1 MKKTYRCFAVLIMAA
16 ILFIFVI
23 ACQSQSTET
32 SSSTVEINTSEES
45 SKKAEGGLYTP
56 GIYSAIVTGMKE
68 MTVTVTFSE
77 DAITTIELDHEET
90 PGIGEPVCD
99 SLPIQII
106 ELQGL
111 GIDAVAGATL
121 SSMAILDGVA
131 DCVEQA
137 GGDVAA
143 LKAVKPQIIDNGD
156 EELTADVVV
165 IGAGGA
171 GMAAAV
177 TANQEGKTVIVIE
190 KTSNMGGNTTLA
202 GGAFNAVDD
211 GSEIA
216 LARNDSVDLYYE
228 QTFHGGDQQG
238 DPELVRTLVE
248 NAWDGVLWLKELGM
262 EFELGVFTVT
272 GGIYERAY
280 KPVEPEGSGF
290 FKAYRSYMESHAG
303 ITIKY
308 KTTAES
314 LIVENGAVVGVA
326 CTGEAGNQV
335 IVKANNGIIL
345 ATGGFSQ
352 NIEMRKKYNA
362 ETNLWPTL
370 DETIPSTNTPAI
382 TGDGITMAQAVGAE
396 LVQMGNIQLLPL
408 GDPNTGSLSGN
419 IEHAVESRIFVNQ
432 EGNRFVNEGGRGD
445 EMTLRLFE
453 QPDTT
458 MYIIMDSDT
467 YPNGDEANNFN
478 ERISDLV
485 AAGRVYKADTLEE
498 LAGMIHVSAEN
509 LVKTVEEYN
518 RHCLGGDL
526 EGQED
531 EFGRTLFT
539 DTDKINN
546 GINQGPFYAAERM
559 PTVHHTMGG
568 VKINTSTQVINTQGD
583 VIPGLFAAGEVTG
596 GIHGSNR
603 LGGNALTD
611 TIVFGRIAGKSA
623 SDYMR

>member
-1 MKKTYRCFAVLIMAA
+1 MAA

-211 GSEIA
+211 GSETA

-432 EGNRFVNEGGRGD
+432 EGNRFVNEGGCGD

>member
-1 MKKTYRCFAVLIMAA
+1 MAA

-211 GSEIA
+211 GSETA

-335 IVKANNGIIL
+335 IVKANHGIIL

-445 EMTLRLFE
+445 EMTLHLFE

>member
-1 MKKTYRCFAVLIMAA
+1 MTA
-16 ILFIFVI
+16 ILFIFVT

-32 SSSTVEINTSEES
+32 SSPTVSTVETSTSEES
-45 SKKAEGGLYTP
+45 STKAEGGFYTP

-68 MTVTVTFSE
+68 MTVTVTFSA

-90 PGIGEPVCD
+90 PGIGEPVCE

-137 GGDVAA
+137 GGDVTA
-143 LKAVKPQIIDNGD
+143 LKAVKPQIVDNG
-156 EELTADVVV
+156 EQELTADVVV

-190 KTSNMGGNTTLA
+190 KTSNMGGNTALA

-211 GSEIA
+211 GSKTA
-216 LARNDSVDLYYE
+216 LARNDSVDLHYE

-262 EFELGVFTVT
+262 EFEPGVFTVT
-272 GGIYERAY
+272 GGMYERAH

-290 FKAYRSYMESHAG
+290 FKTYRSYMESHAG

-326 CTGEAGNQV
+326 CTGEAGKQM

-352 NIEMRKKYNA
+352 NIEMREKYNA

-382 TGDGITMAQAVGAE
+382 TGDGIRMAQAVGAE

-419 IEHAVESRIFVNQ
+419 IEHAVESRIFVNK
-432 EGNRFVNEGGRGD
+432 EGNRFVNEGGRRD

-467 YPNGDEANNFN
+467 YPNGDEVNNFN

-509 LVKTVEEYN
+509 LVKTVEKYN

-546 GINQGPFYAAERM
+546 GINQGPFYAAERV

-568 VKINTSTQVINTQGD
+568 VKINTSTQVINTQGH

-623 SDYMR
+623 SDYTR

>member
-1 MKKTYRCFAVLIMAA
+1 MAA

-211 GSEIA
+211 GSETA

-596 GIHGSNR
+596 GINGSNR

>member
-1 MKKTYRCFAVLIMAA
+1 MAA

-171 GMAAAV
+171 GMAEAV

-211 GSEIA
+211 GSETA

>member
-1 MKKTYRCFAVLIMAA
+1 MAA

-211 GSEIA
+211 GSETA

-335 IVKANNGIIL
+335 IVKANHGIIL

>member
-1 MKKTYRCFAVLIMAA
+1 MFRCINNGSY
-16 ILFIFVI
+16 IIYFVI

-211 GSEIA
+211 GSETA

-568 VKINTSTQVINTQGD
+568 VKSTPV
-583 VIPGLFAAGEVTG
+583 
-596 GIHGSNR
+596 HR
-603 LGGNALTD
+603 
-611 TIVFGRIAGKSA
+611 
-623 SDYMR
+623 

>member
-1 MKKTYRCFAVLIMAA
+1 MAA

-335 IVKANNGIIL
+335 IVKANNCIIL

>member
-1 MKKTYRCFAVLIMAA
+1 MAA

-56 GIYSAIVTGMKE
+56 GIYSTIVTGMKE

-211 GSEIA
+211 GSETA

>member
-1 MKKTYRCFAVLIMAA
+1 MAA

-211 GSEIA
+211 GSETA

-280 KPVEPEGSGF
+280 KSVEPEGSGF

-596 GIHGSNR
+596 GIHAGNR

>member
-1 MKKTYRCFAVLIMAA
+1 MAA

-280 KPVEPEGSGF
+280 KPGEPEGSGF

>member
-1 MKKTYRCFAVLIMAA
+1 M
-16 ILFIFVI
+16 
-23 ACQSQSTET
+23 
-32 SSSTVEINTSEES
+32 
-45 SKKAEGGLYTP
+45 
-56 GIYSAIVTGMKE
+56 
-68 MTVTVTFSE
+68 
-77 DAITTIELDHEET
+77 
-90 PGIGEPVCD
+90 
-99 SLPIQII
+99 PIQII

-143 LKAVKPQIIDNGD
+143 LKAVKPQIIDHGD

-211 GSEIA
+211 GSETA